1 MQSVFTE
8 KGEMIRSF
16 SELVERAR
24 EGGVKR
30 IVAVAAAHDAE
41 VLLAASKAA
50 ELNIASFILVGDASR
65 IKEIAAERG
74 LSLKGFELIDEKDL
88 AAACKKAVTLVSSG
102 RAHIVMKGI
111 VDTSVILKAVLDK
124 ETGLRDT
131 KVLSHTAVFDV
142 PGFPRLLY
150 VTDAAMN
157 IAPDVETKKV
167 ILENAARV
175 ARALGNENPVA
186 AVVCAV
192 EKVNEKMPATL
203 DAQALV
209 EMSRV
214 GELACCRVSGPLAL
228 DNAVSAAAAKH
239 KGIEDP
245 LAGSADI
252 LLMPQ
257 IEAGNVLYKALV
269 FLANAKNAGVI
280 VGAKAPVVVTSRADS
295 DETKLYSIALAVLMA
310 GFEKK
315 DAR

>member
-1 MQSVFTE
+1 
-8 KGEMIRSF
+8 MIRSF

-24 EGGVKR
+24 EGGAKR

-41 VLLAASKAA
+41 VLLAASKAV
-50 ELNIASFILVGDASR
+50 ELQIASFILVGDALR
-65 IKEIAAERG
+65 IKEIAAEHG
-74 LSLKGFELIDEKDL
+74 LSLVGMELIDEKEP
-88 AAACKKAVTLVSSG
+88 AAACKTAVTLVSGG

-124 ETGLRDT
+124 ECGLREAG
-131 KVLSHTAVFDV
+131 VLSHAAVFDV

-157 IAPDVETKKV
+157 IAPDAETKRV
-167 ILENAARV
+167 ILENAV
-175 ARALGNENPVA
+175 KVTRALGNDDPVA

-192 EKVNEKMPATL
+192 EKVNEKMQATL
-203 DAQALV
+203 DARTLV
-209 EMSRV
+209 EMNEDGRLT
-214 GELACCRVSGPLAL
+214 GCRVLGPLAL
-228 DNAVSAAAAKH
+228 DNAISAAAAKH
-239 KGIEDP
+239 KGITDP

-280 VGAKAPVVVTSRADS
+280 VGARAPVVVTSRADS
-295 DETKLYSIALAVLMA
+295 DETKLYSIALAALMA
-310 GFEKK
+310 DFQKANRHK
-315 DAR
+315 S